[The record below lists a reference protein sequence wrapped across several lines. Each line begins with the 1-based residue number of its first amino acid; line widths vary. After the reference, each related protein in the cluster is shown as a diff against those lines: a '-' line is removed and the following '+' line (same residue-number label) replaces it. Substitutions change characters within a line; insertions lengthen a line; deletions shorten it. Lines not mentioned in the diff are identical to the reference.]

1 MARRRVIK
9 LDGGRVLTDTGRS
22 IRSALEQAGI
32 ENPISVV
39 AGGEII
45 SSRDFDQPLPDHDM
59 LVNLTAISKG
69 ATLRDRLL
77 DYECTLIATR
87 FLVLFDSKPRSL
99 EMDDDR
105 LIIRSFPLTDDYATD
120 YVDLLFVILG
130 YPDVPPAGVHI
141 PSNTPNR
148 EQIRER
154 LGGHVMAN
162 SHYVLDHTP
171 ERYRQ
176 YVEGLARD
184 GWDWVCY
191 HFHDWSWKLKPHNLL
206 AGDCLYKYVENVYVA
221 LSGGHKD

>member
-1 MARRRVIK
+1 MAKRRVIK
-9 LDGGRVLTDTGRS
+9 VDGGAILADTGSS
-22 IRSALEQAGI
+22 IRTALEQAGI
-32 ENPISVV
+32 ENPMSVV

-45 SSRDFDQPLPDHDM
+45 TAADFDQPLPDHDM

-87 FLVLFDSKPRSL
+87 FLVLFDDKPRSL
-99 EMDDDR
+99 ELDDNT
-105 LIIRSFPLTDDYATD
+105 LIIRSFPLPDDYSID
-120 YVDLLFVILG
+120 CLDILFAVCS
-130 YPDVPPAGVHI
+130 YPDFPPAGLHI

-148 EQIRER
+148 QQIREH

-162 SHYVLDHTP
+162 SQHVLNHTP

-206 AGDCLYKYVENVYVA
+206 AGDCLYKYVENVYAA
-221 LSGGHKD
+221 LSGGHRD